1 MKLRSLTSAFA
12 LAATLFA
19 GNANAEMLENSELSL
34 DPVQQTDQIEAMIA
48 TVFEPLEKKVPG
60 VMKKMI
66 KIADCES
73 YGGRDGLIMHV
84 DQSGQLI
91 RNTETKRAR
100 GVFQIVPNP
109 HDKMAASMGLD
120 VVKVSD
126 NIQYS
131 RFLVEDRIRMGHK
144 PFTDWVCA

>member
-1 MKLRSLTSAFA
+1 MKRRSFGSAFA
-12 LAATLFA
+12 IAATLMA
-19 GNANAEMLENSELSL
+19 TTASAEMLDNDDLSS
-34 DPVQQTDQIEAMIA
+34 DPAVQTQQIETMIEV
-48 TVFEPLEKKVPG
+48 VFEPLEKKVPG
-60 VMKKMI
+60 VVKKMI

-120 VVKVSD
+120 VVQVSD

-131 RFLVEDRIRMGHK
+131 RFLVEDRIRMGDD
-144 PFTDWVCA
+144 PFEDWVCA

>member
-34 DPVQQTDQIEAMIA
+34 DPVQQTDQIEAMIE

-60 VMKKMI
+60 VVKKMI